1 MTFHGLN
8 FVGILIAFFVSFASG
23 GLWFGPKTFY
33 PVWMRFMLKV

>member
-8 FVGILIAFFVSFASG
+8 FVGILIAFFVSFDSG

-33 PVWMRFMLKV
+33 PRFMLKV